1 MIKSLR
7 NRWLLY
13 YILLIL
19 LTTLVLDVVLHRS
32 LRNYTVKTAISELE
46 TNLNLIRFHWET
58 QSHPEGIDSF
68 ATQIGKSIGMRV
80 TIIGL
85 DGKVLGDSEVRPEKL
100 EFLENHLQRPEVQAA
115 LQGQTGHSIRYSR
128 TLKTDMV
135 YVAQVFKVKGQVSGV
150 IRLAFPLYHVDKLFL
165 EIRKILY
172 GSTLVAVLIAL
183 GVGFYLANRTTRPIR
198 EMTLAANRIAREQF
212 HHKVRVETH
221 DELEDLAES
230 LNIMSSKL
238 ESRFRAIQEEKQQ
251 LTTILASMAEGVM
264 VLDSKGKII
273 LTNKAF
279 RTIFRLQDD
288 PVGHTP
294 IEIIRNPMVAKSLM
308 EGLQSETLVNKEISL
323 TVPGT
328 KIIRFMSAPLLKGE
342 TPIGLVTVF
351 HDITDIRAME
361 QVRKDFVANVSHEL
375 RTPLTTV
382 QGFAET
388 LLDGAVEDKDI
399 ADRFIR
405 NIYTQTRRMTALVQD
420 LLCLAQIESG
430 KIQMKFEMTDIRS
443 VIKSTKE
450 ALEDKALKQNVP
462 IVLELPQEPAI
473 FPLDARY
480 FSQAL
485 INLMDNAVKF
495 SQSATP
501 VTVQL
506 MEVPDGL
513 EIRVIDKGYGIPSED
528 LPRIFER
535 FYRVDKSRS
544 TETEGT
550 GLGLSIV
557 KHIIE
562 SHHGTVR
569 VESELGKGT
578 AFILHFEKPFGP
590 VLN

>member
-1 MIKSLR
+1 
-7 NRWLLY
+7 
-13 YILLIL
+13 
-19 LTTLVLDVVLHRS
+19 
-32 LRNYTVKTAISELE
+32 
-46 TNLNLIRFHWET
+46 
-58 QSHPEGIDSF
+58 
-68 ATQIGKSIGMRV
+68 MRV

-85 DGKVLGDSEVRPEKL
+85 DGKVLGDSEVQPEKL
-100 EFLENHLQRPEVQAA
+100 EFLENHLQRPEVHTA

-135 YVAQVFKVKGQVSGV
+135 YVAQVFKVKEQVSGV

-443 VIKSTKE
+443 VIKSSKE
-450 ALEDKALKQNVP
+450 TLVDKAQKQNVP

-473 FPLDARY
+473 FPLDTRY

-495 SQSATP
+495 SRSANP

-506 MEVPDGL
+506 MEVSDGL

-578 AFILHFEKPFGP
+578 TFILHFEKPFGP
-590 VLN
+590 VSN

>member
-46 TNLNLIRFHWET
+46 TNLNLIRFHWEN

-85 DGKVLGDSEVRPEKL
+85 DGKVLGDSEVQPEKL
-100 EFLENHLQRPEVQAA
+100 EFLENHLQRPEVHTA

-135 YVAQVFKVKGQVSGV
+135 YVAQVFKVKEQVSGV

-443 VIKSTKE
+443 VIKITKE

-473 FPLDARY
+473 FPLDTRY

-495 SQSATP
+495 SRSANP

-506 MEVPDGL
+506 MEVSDGL

-578 AFILHFEKPFGP
+578 TFILHFEKPFGP
-590 VLN
+590 VSN

>member
-46 TNLNLIRFHWET
+46 TNLNLIRFHWEN

-85 DGKVLGDSEVRPEKL
+85 DGKVLGDSEVQPEKL
-100 EFLENHLQRPEVQAA
+100 EFLENHLQRPEVHTA

-443 VIKSTKE
+443 VIKSSKE
-450 ALEDKALKQNVP
+450 TLVDKAQKQNVP

-473 FPLDARY
+473 FPLDTRY

-495 SQSATP
+495 SRSANP

-506 MEVPDGL
+506 MEVSDGL

-578 AFILHFEKPFGP
+578 TFILHFEKPFGP
-590 VLN
+590 VSN

>member
-46 TNLNLIRFHWET
+46 TNLNLIRFHWEN

-85 DGKVLGDSEVRPEKL
+85 DGKVLGDSEVQPEKL
-100 EFLENHLQRPEVQAA
+100 EFLENHLQRPEVHTA

-135 YVAQVFKVKGQVSGV
+135 YVAQVFKVKEQVSGV

-443 VIKSTKE
+443 VIKSSKE
-450 ALEDKALKQNVP
+450 TLVDKAQKQNVP

-473 FPLDARY
+473 FPLDTRY

-495 SQSATP
+495 SRSANP

-506 MEVPDGL
+506 MEVSDGL

-578 AFILHFEKPFGP
+578 TFILHFEKPFGP
-590 VLN
+590 VSN

>member
-46 TNLNLIRFHWET
+46 TNLNLIRFHWEN

-85 DGKVLGDSEVRPEKL
+85 DGKVLGDSEVQPEKL
-100 EFLENHLQRPEVQAA
+100 EFLENHLQRPEVHTA

-135 YVAQVFKVKGQVSGV
+135 YVAQVFKVKEQVSGV

-443 VIKSTKE
+443 VIKRTKE

-473 FPLDARY
+473 FPLDTRY

-578 AFILHFEKPFGP
+578 TFILHFEKPFGP
-590 VLN
+590 VSN

>member
-46 TNLNLIRFHWET
+46 TNLNLIRFHWEN

-85 DGKVLGDSEVRPEKL
+85 DGKVLGDSEVQPEKL
-100 EFLENHLQRPEVQAA
+100 KFLENHLQRPEVHTA

-135 YVAQVFKVKGQVSGV
+135 YVAQIFKVKEQVSGV

-443 VIKSTKE
+443 VIKSSKE
-450 ALEDKALKQNVP
+450 TLVDKAQKQNVP

-473 FPLDARY
+473 FPLDTRY

-495 SQSATP
+495 SRSANP

-506 MEVPDGL
+506 MEVSDGL

-578 AFILHFEKPFGP
+578 TFILHFEKPFGP
-590 VLN
+590 VSN

>member
-46 TNLNLIRFHWET
+46 TNLNLIRFHWEN

-85 DGKVLGDSEVRPEKL
+85 DGKVLGDSEVQPEKL
-100 EFLENHLQRPEVQAA
+100 EFLENHLQRPEVHTA

-135 YVAQVFKVKGQVSGV
+135 YVAQVFKVKEQVSGV

-473 FPLDARY
+473 FPLDTRY

-495 SQSATP
+495 SRSANP

-506 MEVPDGL
+506 MEVSDGL

-578 AFILHFEKPFGP
+578 TFILHFEKPFGP
-590 VLN
+590 VSN